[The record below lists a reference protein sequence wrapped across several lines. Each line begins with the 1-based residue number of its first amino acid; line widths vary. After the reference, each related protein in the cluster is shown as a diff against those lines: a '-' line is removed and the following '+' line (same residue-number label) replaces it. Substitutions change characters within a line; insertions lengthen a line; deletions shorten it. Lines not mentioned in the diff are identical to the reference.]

1 MGKRSTP
8 PRLLLEALEDRVVPS
23 WAGVPPR
30 VMPRGGLIRP
40 AEAAVAVTLDAQHD
54 AQGTAAI
61 TANEVDYYSFVAPV
75 SGTYRLSALTPSSS
89 LDTVLGLFD
98 ATGARVAYNDDIS
111 AGNRD
116 SQLTATLTA
125 GARYYFGVTNY
136 TGTPGGAYTWQ
147 VDGPSAAADDGFEN
161 NDTFAQAANLG
172 TLTARRTVSNLVLAD
187 SADWFRFT
195 TSTAG
200 TAASSV
206 SISFLNSQGNLN
218 LELYNSA
225 GQRLRFSAG
234 TGNGEIVS
242 LSGLAAGTYYA
253 RVYGAANPSYTLD
266 VVPPAAQGF
275 GGVSPPTHQGSFDIT
290 LRLSGLTAS
299 QQAIFRQAAAR
310 WQQIIIG
317 DLPAATYQGIAV
329 DDVLIDASAMV
340 IDGAGGVLGEAG
352 PDALRAGSHLPIH
365 GTMEFDTADL
375 ASLQASGQLYEV
387 VLHEMG
393 HVLGIGTIWQQLGLL
408 TGAGTT
414 NPRFTGAQATAAY
427 NALFGTNATSVPVEG
442 LPSEAGSR
450 DSHWRESVFGA
461 ELMTPYIS
469 GAGNPISRV
478 TVASLADLGYT
489 VNLAAAD
496 AYTPPSASRARS
508 TAATTSRGS
517 GTSLRAAE
525 STATTTTDI
534 AQAAGILLV
543 AGGNAAT
550 PAPLLVGASA
560 AEAAQPAP
568 QVGFVGQGAARPGV
582 TPELARTRTGKAVE
596 GVNDPAAGDTADT
609 EVTLSRCE
617 GSPTASAVPRP
628 STGRG
633 HPTPAMAAGVAWAGW
648 TTVTARTAPGAGAA
662 GEEAD
667 PTAPSAG
674 RTHPPRGMGPRHTL
688 DEVFRLGLMAWGASA
703 GAVLPHRAGRRT
715 DEPLDDDPRGT
726 GLRSGR

>member
-8 PRLLLEALEDRVVPS
+8 PRLRLEALEDRVVPS

-30 VMPRGGLIRP
+30 AITPP
-40 AEAAVAVTLDAQHD
+40 AAVAVTLDPQHD
-54 AQGTAAI
+54 AQGNAAI
-61 TANEVDYYSFVAPV
+61 TANEVDSYSFVAPV
-75 SGTYRLSALTPSSS
+75 TGSYRLSALTPPSS

-98 ATGARVAYNDDIS
+98 ASGARVAYNDDIS
-111 AGNRD
+111 ASNRD

-147 VDGPSAAADDGFEN
+147 VDGPSSAADDGFEN

-172 TLTARRTVSNLVLAD
+172 TMTARRTISNLVLAD

-195 TSTAG
+195 TSAAG

-225 GQRLRFSAG
+225 GQRQRFSAG
-234 TGNGEIVS
+234 TGNGETVS
-242 LSGLAAGTYYA
+242 LSGLAAGTYYV

-266 VVPPAAQGF
+266 IVPPAAASQGF

-290 LRLSGLTAS
+290 LRLTGLTAS

-317 DLPAATYQGIAV
+317 DLPAATYQGVAV
-329 DDVLIDASAMV
+329 DDVLIDASAMA

-375 ASLQASGQLYEV
+375 VSLESSGQLYEV

-525 STATTTTDI
+525 SAAATTTDI
-534 AQAAGILLV
+534 AQAAGILLI

-560 AEAAQPAP
+560 SQPAQPAP
-568 QVGFVGQGAARPGV
+568 QVSFIGQAAARPGAM
-582 TPELARTRTGKAVE
+582 PELPRARTGKAVE
-596 GVNDPAAGDTADT
+596 GVAGPVAGDTPEK
-609 EVTLSRCE
+609 EVTLSRRE
-617 GSPTASAVPRP
+617 GSPTASAAPRP
-628 STGRG
+628 STDGG
-633 HPTPAMAAGVAWAGW
+633 HQTPATAAGVARAGW
-648 TTVTARTAPGAGAA
+648 TNTTAARGVLGAGAA

-703 GAVLPHRAGRRT
+703 GAMLPHRTGRQT
-715 DEPLDDDPRGT
+715 DEPLDDAPWGT
-726 GLRSGR
+726 GLPPGR